1 MKNKSLLFLGVIF
14 ILFLIGIVSACPG
27 PSCEEYTNVK
37 GAIYN
42 ADFTDTISGANVE
55 VICHHNGND
64 YSLSTMTNSNG
75 NYSVWFNK
83 WQCDYE
89 DAITVSAQKSDLYGL
104 GEGEV
109 DETYTFSGYFWYCKT
124 INIGIVN
131 VPLVPEFGL
140 IAGITTL
147 IGALGMFFYVR
158 KK

>member
-1 MKNKSLLFLGVIF
+1 MKSKSLLVLGMVLS
-14 ILFLIGIVSACPG
+14 LFLIGIISACPG
-27 PSCEEYTNVK
+27 PNCEEYTNVK

-42 ADFTDTISGANVE
+42 ADFTDTISGADVE
-55 VICHHNGND
+55 IICHHNGND
-64 YSLSTMTNSNG
+64 YSLSTITNHNG

-89 DAITVSAQKSDLYGL
+89 DELMVNAHKNDLYGL
-104 GEGEV
+104 KEGEV
-109 DETYTFSGYFWYCKT
+109 DETYTFAGHSWHCKT

-140 IAGITTL
+140 IAGMVTIF
-147 IGALGMFFYVR
+147 GALGMFVYIR